1 MAESWKVDLEENTEM
16 CIFLSKK
23 GSVTLSC
30 KDEFIAKVLALDL
43 SLMEY
48 TCLINACIST

>member
-1 MAESWKVDLEENTEM
+1 M